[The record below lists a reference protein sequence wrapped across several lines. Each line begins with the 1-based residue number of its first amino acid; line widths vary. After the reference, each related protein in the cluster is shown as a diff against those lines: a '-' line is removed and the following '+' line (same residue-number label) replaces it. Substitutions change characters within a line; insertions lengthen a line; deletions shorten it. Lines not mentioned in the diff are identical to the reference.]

1 MRKRS
6 AVPGPVLALVLLVLV
21 HSPLTA
27 GEKRYNTLSPEELK
41 NRIQAGTSQCILDI
55 QVQEEFS
62 EHHIQG
68 AVPTYAYPVKTDEE
82 KARLDAEVAR
92 LNGNTDPVIIVCPR
106 GGGGARRTYEYLLEK
121 GIAADR
127 LFILEKGQAGWPY
140 GDLLEK

>member
-6 AVPGPVLALVLLVLV
+6 AVPGPVLALVLLVLI
-21 HSPLTA
+21 HSPLSA
-27 GEKRYNTLSPEELK
+27 GEKQYNTMLPEELK

-55 QVQEEFS
+55 QVEEEFS
-62 EHHIQG
+62 EHHIRG

-82 KARLDAEVAR
+82 KARLETEVAR
-92 LNGNTDPVIIVCPR
+92 LKGSDDPVIIVCPR

-121 GIAADR
+121 GIADDR